1 MRTLLVPSLLVTLV
15 ALPSAVAAQ
24 ARGQGWRDTVPYQ
37 MLPPAGKCRIWM
49 EGVPAAQQPAPTDC
63 ATALR
68 QRPSN
73 GVVLYGPAPRD
84 AGTERFDPKAASTT
98 KPKPELERGGS
109 AAEQELRRLREVEE
123 RRRRM
128 QELRERDERARR
140 ETEERALGG
149 TRARTTGGASA
160 PRTGTGTATPRGATT
175 GSSTAPSGS
184 GTGSSTSA
192 EPASKAPPEG
202 KRKPE

>member
-1 MRTLLVPSLLVTLV
+1 MPPVRPLLAPAILCTLL
-15 ALPSAVAAQ
+15 ALPATGAAQ
-24 ARGQGWRDTVPYQ
+24 ARGTGTRDTVPVQ
-37 MLPPAGKCRIWM
+37 LLPPAGKCRIWM
-49 EGVPAAQQPAPTDC
+49 DGVPAAQQPAPTDC

-68 QRPSN
+68 QKPSN

-84 AGTERFDPKAASTT
+84 GGTEVFDPRTGAGRTDIDRA
-98 KPKPELERGGS
+98 GS
-109 AAEQELRRLREVEE
+109 AAEQELRKQREQEA

-140 ETEERALGG
+140 EAEERATMG
-149 TRARTTGGASA
+149 TRTRTTGGSGAT
-160 PRTGTGTATPRGATT
+160 PRTGTGTAVPRASTT
-175 GSSTAPSGS
+175 GNSTEPARPAAP
-184 GTGSSTSA
+184 T

>member
-1 MRTLLVPSLLVTLV
+1 MSLVRLTLAPAVLFALL
-15 ALPSAVAAQ
+15 ALPAAGAAQ
-24 ARGQGWRDTVPYQ
+24 ARGTGGRDTVPLQ
-37 MLPPAGKCRIWM
+37 LLPPAGKCRIWM

-73 GVVLYGPAPRD
+73 GVVLYGAPPRD
-84 AGTERFDPKAASTT
+84 AGTERFDPKATPAANPPIET
-98 KPKPELERGGS
+98 GGS
-109 AAEQELRRLREVEE
+109 AAEQELRKRRETEE

-140 ETEERALGG
+140 ETEDRGLAG
-149 TRARTTGGASA
+149 TRTRTTGNGSVA
-160 PRTGTGTATPRGATT
+160 PRTGTGTAVPRASTT
-175 GSSTAPSGS
+175 GNSTEPSRP
-184 GTGSSTSA
+184 STPA